1 MKPEEQLNEEIKK
14 LKADYEAAETLGAK
28 LLSDNIEFLLEN
40 VALKEL
46 LNTAVID
53 IKGLLK
59 CSHSVKACGY
69 CAKLAICNE
78 RSDCNTDVCKWRYA
92 DKALNIIEEHG
103 LEDSF

>member
-92 DKALNIIEEHG
+92 DKALKESEK
-103 LEDSF
+103 

>member
-1 MKPEEQLNEEIKK
+1 MTNEEQLTEEIKK
-14 LKADYEAAETLGAK
+14 LKADYEAAESLGAK

-40 VALKEL
+40 VALKDL

-78 RSDCNTDVCKWRYA
+78 RSDCNTDICKWRYA
-92 DKALNIIEEHG
+92 DKALNMIKETAFDER
-103 LEDSF
+103 

>member
-1 MKPEEQLNEEIKK
+1 MTNEEQLNEEIKK

-78 RSDCNTDVCKWRYA
+78 RSDCNTDICKWRYA
-92 DKALNIIEEHG
+92 DKALNIIEEHA

>member
-1 MKPEEQLNEEIKK
+1 MNEEQLNEEIKK
-14 LKADYEAAETLGAK
+14 LKADYEAAESLGAK

-40 VALKEL
+40 VALKDL

-78 RSDCNTDVCKWRYA
+78 RSDCNTDICKWRYA
-92 DKALNIIEEHG
+92 EKALSIIQEGAYDENI
-103 LEDSF
+103 